1 MKDVLLGK
9 ESLIPEKYDASVLS
23 PISRLDSRIK
33 GGLEDFVKNFEGKD
47 YWTSYETS
55 WLNEQGI
62 PRNKILNISYNSHS
76 KFFIESKS
84 LKLYLYSI
92 NNMKFISEDAVQELI
107 KNDLEKAL
115 RTDVDI
121 ELVAKPR
128 KIEEIGVSL
137 DNLEIEKVDS
147 LPNSLVIEP
156 DDQEAVKE
164 NLSCSLFRSL
174 CPVTAQPDWATI
186 YISYEGNGIK
196 HDGLLRYLLSYRNHQ
211 GFHEECVE
219 RIFIDILKRCRVNK
233 LSVRANFLRR
243 GGIEI
248 NPVRSTPGY
257 NFSIFREI
265 RQ

>member
-121 ELVAKPR
+121 
-128 KIEEIGVSL
+128 
-137 DNLEIEKVDS
+137 
-147 LPNSLVIEP
+147 
-156 DDQEAVKE
+156 
-164 NLSCSLFRSL
+164 
-174 CPVTAQPDWATI
+174 
-186 YISYEGNGIK
+186 
-196 HDGLLRYLLSYRNHQ
+196 
-211 GFHEECVE
+211 
-219 RIFIDILKRCRVNK
+219 
-233 LSVRANFLRR
+233 
-243 GGIEI
+243 
-248 NPVRSTPGY
+248 
-257 NFSIFREI
+257 
-265 RQ
+265 